1 MRQELKTKCL
11 DFSLISSHFFA
22 MSFRGAPPT
31 WDIDKEGMMLL
42 AHQGGLTE
50 YTTTLQHLEKITIRD
65 EIVTEQ
71 VTAEDY
77 TKDTTYNMPTHAYM
91 CVISAHVIIGGV
103 PGARTISLRSDTIRR
118 KRPIGVDNLV
128 STADTSAT
136 KAAIKWALG
145 ITKEDIQ
152 EIAKELK
159 LDPSKTATVMIP
171 EDVSDDEEVTAALSE
186 EDIKEA
192 KAKEEALWQ

>member
-1 MRQELKTKCL
+1 VRQELKTRGL
-11 DFSLISSHFFA
+11 NFSSIASHFFA

-42 AHQGGLTE
+42 AHQGGLSE

-65 EIVTEQ
+65 EIITERVIQ
-71 VTAEDY
+71 PEF
-77 TKDTTYNMPTHAYM
+77 TKDTTYNMPTHTYM
-91 CVISAHVIIGGV
+91 CVVSAHVVIGGV
-103 PGARTISLRSDTIRR
+103 PGSRTISLRSDTIRR

-145 ITKEDIQ
+145 ITKNDIQ
-152 EIAKELK
+152 EIARELK
-159 LDPSKTATVMIP
+159 LDPAKTATVMIP

-186 EDIKEA
+186 EEIKEA
-192 KAKEEALWQ
+192 KAKEDALWQ